1 MAKDL
6 EVDEYG
12 NLVIDPVTHDLA
24 TVSGIDEVAQRIK
37 ATLSI
42 KYGEM
47 SNLGAEAGA
56 DYRNFL
62 GKNFNEE
69 SARDDLTAALLDQ
82 VSEVQSLQDITF
94 QKLAGRKLA
103 VGFTAIVETDTG
115 ETGEVE
121 EDYSIES

>member
-6 EVDEYG
+6 QLDENG
-12 NLVIDPVTHDLA
+12 DLVIDPVTHDLA
-24 TVSGIDEVAQRIK
+24 MISGIEEVTQRIK
-37 ATLSI
+37 TTLSI

-47 SNLGAEAGA
+47 DNLGSEAGA

-62 GKNFNEE
+62 GKSFNEE

-82 VSEVQSLQDITF
+82 VPEVQSLQDITF
-94 QKLAGRKLA
+94 KKKAGRKLV
-103 VGFTAIVETDTG
+103 VGFTAIVEGNSG
-115 ETGEVE
+115 ETEEVK

>member
-6 EVDEYG
+6 EVDDYG
-12 NLVIDPVTHDLA
+12 DLVIDPVTHDLA
-24 TVSGIDEVAQRIK
+24 TVSGIDEIAQRIK

-47 SNLGAEAGA
+47 PNLGAEAGA

-82 VSEVQSLQDITF
+82 VPEVQSLQDITF
-94 QKLAGRKLA
+94 QKLARRKLA
-103 VGFTAIVETDTG
+103 VGFTAVVETETG